1 MKKTNS
7 KTPKFRSK
15 FEKELYDK
23 YFKKTKARYEG
34 VRIHYTKP
42 GIYIPDWF
50 LPNGIIIEIKGRF
63 SPADRAKHLRVK
75 EQYLKEQYRYDTKY
89 LDIRFLFKVNNTL
102 YKGSNNRYSDWCD
115 KHGFK
120 YCFTNVAKDSK
131 LPRAEKVVPKWLK
144 EK

>member
-15 FEKELYDK
+15 FEKELYNK
-23 YFKKTKARYEG
+23 YFKNTKAKYEAT
-34 VRIHYTKP
+34 RLKYTKP
-42 GIYIPDWF
+42 GVYTPDWL
-50 LPNGIIIEIKGRF
+50 LPNGILIEIKGRF
-63 SPADRAKHLRVK
+63 SPADRAKHLLIKKQDV
-75 EQYLKEQYRYDTKY
+75 YNTDY

-102 YKGSNNRYSDWCD
+102 YKGSKSRYSDWCD

-120 YCFTNVAKDSK
+120 YCFTNAAKDSK